1 MEFEGLGVEF
11 EVGEGVD
18 FVAGGS
24 EGGDDDDDDDEEDL
38 SSGLLEDGFEDEESS
53 EGISRFEMSSP
64 SSAKRA
70 IVFPT
75 ATSFAPS

>member
-24 EGGDDDDDDDEEDL
+24 EGGDDDDEEDL